1 MRLGPPVDTLA
12 QRLFWA
18 WAVQFGVAIFAAWWL
33 HTRGLWRA
41 LVEGDLSGISVA
53 ITLLSLVVTLWC
65 GRRAGRLQAEAAD
78 SSAWRQAY
86 AQARAQSPGPAAAL
100 LSEHS
105 HGSHETASR
114 FAASAIKL
122 GLLGCVV
129 GFVFMASRSG
139 SMPSFD
145 ADPIQK
151 VRQGVS
157 QTATGEP
164 KTGPKGPSSGFLP
177 LESGHRWAYDVKTEC
192 EDNVVEH
199 EDLVLTTKGSD
210 TLVDGGAAYRRR
222 SDDGVDY
229 WLRSDDAGIYRLAS
243 KSDLD
248 AEPKLDAQR
257 RYVLKAPLAAGSSSQ
272 ATTTA

>member
-1 MRLGPPVDTLA
+1 MSSAYRHPV
-12 QRLFWA
+12 RPEP
-18 WAVQFGVAIFAAWWL
+18 
-33 HTRGLWRA
+33 
-41 LVEGDLSGISVA
+41 VEGPVQR
-53 ITLLSLVVTLWC
+53 V
-65 GRRAGRLQAEAAD
+65 QAL
-78 SSAWRQAY
+78 RQAQPERVWGWY
-86 AQARAQSPGPAAAL
+86 WRLRSPAAAP
-100 LSEHS
+100 
-105 HGSHETASR
+105 
-114 FAASAIKL
+114 
-122 GLLGCVV
+122 GL
-129 GFVFMASRSG
+129 
-139 SMPSFD
+139 
-145 ADPIQK
+145 
-151 VRQGVS
+151 
-157 QTATGEP
+157 
-164 KTGPKGPSSGFLP
+164 SSGFFP